1 MGVYIGVDFHAR
13 KQTASYLTTEDGEIK
28 QVELEHEKDYV
39 RAFYEQFRG
48 QKVIVGF
55 ESSGYAAW
63 FEELLEE
70 LEYETWIGHAT
81 AIRQFA
87 KRRQKNDRRDA
98 DLILELMV
106 RGDFPR
112 LHRYSRESRE
122 RLQQLR
128 YRQRLVKMRTMVIN
142 SLRFMVASRGVT
154 LRGTLQSRPGQARL
168 QQVALPG
175 PLGQQRDE
183 LLRLLIEIQ
192 QKVETVEEWLKQ
204 KAEADPRVQRLRTH
218 PGIGLLTGLGLVTT
232 LESIERF
239 SDSRFANPRKVTAYV
254 GLDPVEDSSGERKRM
269 GSISKQGSR
278 LLRLLLVEAGQ
289 VAARRD
295 PELGQVYRRVTL
307 RRGHATAKVAV
318 ARRLLVRAFIMLRDE
333 IDYAEFCRRGVAA
346 RSSRGSA

>member
-1 MGVYIGVDFHAR
+1 MRVYIGVDFHAR
-13 KQTASYLTTEDGEIK
+13 KQTVSYLTTEDGEIRRL
-28 QVELEHEKDYV
+28 ELDHEKDDI
-39 RAFYEQFRG
+39 RGFYEQFRG
-48 QKVIVGF
+48 QEVIVGF

-70 LEYETWIGHAT
+70 LKYETWIGHAGR
-81 AIRQFA
+81 IRQQA

-106 RGDFPR
+106 AGDFPR

-122 RLQQLR
+122 VLQQLR

-142 SLRFMVASRGVT
+142 SLRFMVASRGIS
-154 LRGTLQSRPGQARL
+154 LRSTLQSQRGQARL
-168 QQVALPG
+168 MQLALPG
-175 PLGQQRDE
+175 PLGPQRDE
-183 LLRLLIEIQ
+183 LCRLVMELQ
-192 QKVETVEEWLKQ
+192 QKIVTVEEWLGK
-204 KAEADPRVQRLRTH
+204 KAEVDPQVQRLRTH
-218 PGIGLLTGLGLVTT
+218 PGIGLLTGLCLVAT
-232 LESIERF
+232 LESIE
-239 SDSRFANPRKVTAYV
+239 RFANPRKVTAYV
-254 GLDPVEDSSGERKRM
+254 GFDPVEDSSGERKRM

-289 VAARRD
+289 VAARREQ
-295 PELGQVYRRVTL
+295 ELGQVYRRVTL

-318 ARRLLVRAFIMLRDE
+318 GRRLLVRAFIMLRDE

>member
-1 MGVYIGVDFHAR
+1 
-13 KQTASYLTTEDGEIK
+13 
-28 QVELEHEKDYV
+28 
-39 RAFYEQFRG
+39 
-48 QKVIVGF
+48 
-55 ESSGYAAW
+55 
-63 FEELLEE
+63 
-70 LEYETWIGHAT
+70 
-81 AIRQFA
+81 
-87 KRRQKNDRRDA
+87 
-98 DLILELMV
+98 MV

-122 RLQQLR
+122 TLQQLR

-142 SLRFMVASRGVT
+142 SLRFMVGSRGVT
-154 LRGTLQSRPGQARL
+154 LRGTLQSQPGQARL
-168 QQVALPG
+168 RQVALPG

-183 LLRLLIEIQ
+183 LLKLLLELQ
-192 QKVETVEEWLKQ
+192 QRVATVEEWLKQ

-218 PGIGLLTGLGLVTT
+218 PGIGLLSGLGLVAT

-239 SDSRFANPRKVTAYV
+239 SHSRKVTAYV
-254 GLDPVEDSSGERKRM
+254 GLDPVEDSSGERRRM

-295 PELGQVYRRVTL
+295 QELGQVYRRVTL

>member
-1 MGVYIGVDFHAR
+1 MTVYIGVDFHAR
-13 KQTASYLTTEDGEIK
+13 KQTISYLTTEDGEIR
-28 QVELEHEKDYV
+28 QLELDHEKDDI
-39 RAFYEQFRG
+39 RAFYAQFRG
-48 QKVIVGF
+48 QAVVVGF

-70 LEYETWIGHAT
+70 LRCETWIGHAF
-81 AIRQFA
+81 AIRKYA
-87 KRRQKNDRRDA
+87 RRRQKNDRRDA

-106 RGDFPR
+106 AGDFPR

-122 RLQQLR
+122 TLEQLR

-142 SLRFMVASRGVT
+142 SLRFMVGSRGVT
-154 LRGTLQSRPGQARL
+154 LRGRLQSSPGQARL
-168 QQVALPG
+168 QQVVLPG

-192 QKVETVEEWLKQ
+192 QKVATVEGWLKQ
-204 KAEADPRVQRLRTH
+204 KAEQDPRVQRLRTH
-218 PGIGLLTGLGLVTT
+218 PGIGLLAGLGLVHT
-232 LESIERF
+232 LETIERF
-239 SDSRFANPRKVTAYV
+239 ANGRKVTAYV
-254 GLDPVEDSSGERKRM
+254 GFDPVEDSSGERRRL

-289 VAARRD
+289 VAARHD
-295 PELGQVYRRVTL
+295 QELGHVYRRVTL

-318 ARRLLVRAFIMLRDE
+318 ARRLLVRSFIMLRDE